1 MYSYSIVDAHA
12 HIFPEKIARKATENI
27 GRFYDIPMCHLGSAE
42 ELLRRGS
49 AIGVKR
55 YLVCSTATRPDQVEH
70 INTFIHEQCQLH
82 PEFFGFAT
90 MHPGYANF
98 EAELDRAVA
107 LGLHG
112 VKLHPDFQAF
122 NIDAP
127 EALPMYRAIADRGL
141 PILFHTGDDRTT
153 YSAPHRL
160 RNIADRFP
168 DLVCIGAHF
177 GGYHAWAEAVDSLKP
192 CKNVYFDTSSSL
204 PFLSRGQAETMLR
217 DFGVERFLWGS
228 DFPMWDHAEE
238 LECFLSLRLTED
250 ERERIFHGTFEALFG
265 ETV

>member
-70 INTFIHEQCQLH
+70 INTFIHEQCRLH

-107 LGLHG
+107 LGL
-112 VKLHPDFQAF
+112 D
-122 NIDAP
+122 
-127 EALPMYRAIADRGL
+127 MAD
-141 PILFHTGDDRTT
+141 TG
-153 YSAPHRL
+153 YVHQ
-160 RNIADRFP
+160 
-168 DLVCIGAHF
+168 
-177 GGYHAWAEAVDSLKP
+177 
-192 CKNVYFDTSSSL
+192 
-204 PFLSRGQAETMLR
+204 FL
-217 DFGVERFLWGS
+217 
-228 DFPMWDHAEE
+228 
-238 LECFLSLRLTED
+238 
-250 ERERIFHGTFEALFG
+250 HGTWLLCSHIQKRG
-265 ETV
+265 I